1 MTTINQRMTA
11 NAEGDFV
18 VFLIG
23 MRVNRWWKVHQ
34 WVRIAAGMTRMLNEL
49 GRNPELGF
57 MGGESWFGR
66 TTVMMSYWKST
77 EHLIAYAKMK
87 DAEHLPAW
95 RAFNK
100 NVGTNGDI
108 GIWHETYRARPGE
121 HETVYVNMP
130 RFGLGRATSLVEAKG
145 HRQSAES
152 RLAARTAPD
161 AAVLPI

>member
-1 MTTINQRMTA
+1 MSTINQRMTA
-11 NAEGDFV
+11 STEENFV

-34 WVRIAAGMTRMLNEL
+34 WVRIAAGMTRMLKEL
-49 GRNPELGF
+49 GRKPELGF

-77 EHLIAYAKMK
+77 DHLIAYAKMK
-87 DAEHLPAW
+87 NAEHLPAW

-108 GIWHETYRARPGE
+108 GIWHETYRSRPGE
-121 HETVYVNMP
+121 RESVYVNMP
-130 RFGLGRATSLVEAKG
+130 PFGLGRATSLIEATG
-145 HRQSAES
+145 HYKSAES
-152 RLAARTAPD
+152 RLAAKAVIE
-161 AAVLPI
+161 AAAE